1 MGLEIE
7 HILTI
12 ASGDANED
20 RAGAEPPFAWVVDG
34 ATDVV
39 SEKLTSAPSDASWFA
54 AAMHDTM
61 RGLAATPPTSLV
73 DIPEIIAE
81 RLAPRFA
88 AESRRAATDASEHPS
103 AAAIVVRAENGKLE
117 YVSLGDCTLIIE
129 DGEHWTQIGVNEED
143 AGDRWVADALRGQTT
158 RADIPKKPLTR
169 ADLWPFLRAQRAMM
183 NTPSGYGIF
192 SITAAPRSMI
202 RHGTIPVSPGAR
214 ILLASDGLLRLVDVF
229 RRYDAKRLFAA
240 AWTDGLAPLFDKL
253 RALENADADCT
264 QFPRAKSSDDTTALL
279 ARVTA

>member
-20 RAGAEPPFAWVVDG
+20 RAGAEPPFAWVIDG
-34 ATDVV
+34 ATDVLP
-39 SEKLTSAPSDASWFA
+39 EKLTSAPSDASWFA
-54 AAMHDTM
+54 ATMHDTIRDM
-61 RGLAATPPTSLV
+61 AATPPASLIDV
-73 DIPEIIAE
+73 PEIVAD
-81 RLAPRFA
+81 RTAPRFA
-88 AESRRAATDASEHPS
+88 AASKRAPADAGEHPS
-103 AAAIVVRAENGKLE
+103 AAAIVVRVEKGELE

-129 DGEHWTQIGVNEED
+129 DGERWTQIGVDEED
-143 AGDRWVADALRGQTT
+143 AGDRWVADALQGKSAY
-158 RADIPKKPLTR
+158 ADIPKAPLTR

-183 NTPSGYGIF
+183 NTPAGYGIF

-202 RHGTIPVSPGAR
+202 RHGSIPVSAGAR

-240 AWTDGLAPLFDKL
+240 AWTAGLAPLFDEL
-253 RALENADADCT
+253 RALERADADCK
-264 QFPRAKSSDDTTALL
+264 QFPRAKTSDDTTALI
-279 ARVTA
+279 ARITA